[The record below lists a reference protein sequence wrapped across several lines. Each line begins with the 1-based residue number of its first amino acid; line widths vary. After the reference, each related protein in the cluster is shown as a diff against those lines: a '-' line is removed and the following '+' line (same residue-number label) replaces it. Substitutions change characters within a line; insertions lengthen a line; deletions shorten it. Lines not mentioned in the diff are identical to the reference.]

1 MTKDIVTLVILGIA
15 YLRKEGIALNE
26 VQGERAKQIGENSKF
41 ESIMTYIGLNT
52 STIVDNGLTFIE
64 ENFNEE

>member
-26 VQGERAKQIGENSKF
+26 VQDERTKQIGENPKF
-41 ESIMTYIGLNT
+41 ESIMTYIDLNT
-52 STIVDNGLTFIE
+52 STVVDNGLTFIE